1 MAQPS
6 KGQKWLQSCFSSCV
20 YLPQAICQTRAE
32 RTSTTLLD
40 KTTCI
45 FMYNNEQ
52 VENWKRKKIENQL
65 NTIGRKYCS
74 TLKLLFELAGHG
86 HTLRFHPIEPESVL
100 AWDKLL
106 PIVLKSQINYSGQ
119 IRLRINALFLFTLLG
134 RKSFSLWNKIDTKKP
149 PVMDR
154 IRIWKKNCGIVVHF
168 LPTQTFFFYTYTFLT
183 RCRGKASSSL
193 QKLFSLPV
201 ALFALSGLTKHET
214 TE

>member
-1 MAQPS
+1 MKKKEDRES
-6 KGQKWLQSCFSSCV
+6 IKHHWKKV
-20 YLPQAICQTRAE
+20 
-32 RTSTTLLD
+32 LLD
-40 KTTCI
+40 IKAFI
-45 FMYNNEQ
+45 WISESWPYF
-52 VENWKRKKIENQL
+52 KI
-65 NTIGRKYCS
+65 
-74 TLKLLFELAGHG
+74 
-86 HTLRFHPIEPESVL
+86 HPIEPESVL

-149 PVMDR
+149 PVMDC
-154 IRIWKKNCGIVVHF
+154 ISIWKKNCGIVVHF
-168 LPTQTFFFYTYTFLT
+168 SPTQTFFFFFFYKYTFLT